1 MSFRD
6 KLVNLQ
12 PSTGYRFDGSGYT
25 VVNSRPYRMR
35 ERSDVQLKFK
45 TTVPDGLLF
54 LAGKG
59 QTFLSVELR
68 DGNVLYQVRY
78 FIQPCYNAVEAD
90 SDLSYYFTSKGLST
104 HPIKQDTAFGSKPKS
119 NGGLRTESHYTS
131 RFRSIVER
139 HVQ

>member
-1 MSFRD
+1 MIFCFCLFRD

-25 VVNSRPYRMR
+25 VVHSKPYRMR

-45 TTVPDGLLF
+45 TTVRDGLLF

-68 DGNVLYQVRY
+68 DGNVLYQVWY
-78 FIQPCYNAVEAD
+78 FV
-90 SDLSYYFTSKGLST
+90 
-104 HPIKQDTAFGSKPKS
+104 
-119 NGGLRTESHYTS
+119 
-131 RFRSIVER
+131 
-139 HVQ
+139 